1 MTMYSWRSGAIHE
14 CSWATRKNWKSWTN
28 SNIVLAKLV
37 VNLPRS
43 VKVFLNVRCL
53 LYLVESYF
61 IFQQKFLCQNEQD
74 SLIQETKWSIESGL
88 VVFLLNASSKWIVHE
103 ALAQLEWLTFVAGN
117 FTWIH
122 AAGIWGF
129 IAPAR
134 MRCCL
139 SELTSNLVLKFPS
152 KSS

>member
-1 MTMYSWRSGAIHE
+1 M
-14 CSWATRKNWKSWTN
+14 
-28 SNIVLAKLV
+28 LAKLV

-103 ALAQLEWLTFVAGN
+103 ALAQLE
-117 FTWIH
+117 
-122 AAGIWGF
+122 
-129 IAPAR
+129 
-134 MRCCL
+134 
-139 SELTSNLVLKFPS
+139 
-152 KSS
+152 